1 MSTSK
6 QKNTTKQQ
14 KDSNSKIPNHFP
26 SKRNLPQQ
34 PPLYSNIFFYVFL
47 ILGLYVLVG
56 AYNEVQANKDTRPIN
71 EVIKL
76 INEEKVQNVTVADN
90 SVEVLLRDGTSFES
104 QKEAGVSFDE
114 ILSNNNVDVSK
125 IAGEFKVEERLEFLD
140 ILSPLLAFGL
150 PILLI
155 FFIFR
160 QMRGAGSDIMSFG
173 RSKAKL
179 FAKGKQSVGF
189 DAVAGVEEAKTELM
203 EVVDFL
209 KQPAKYRKLGARI
222 PKGILLVGPSGV
234 GKTLLAKAVA
244 GEAGVPFFSIAG
256 SEFME
261 MLVGVGSARARDLFK
276 MAKENQPSLVFID
289 EIDAI
294 GRQRGMGLGGGHD
307 EREQTL
313 NQILVEMDGFDA
325 RATVI
330 VMGAT
335 NRPDML
341 DPALVR
347 PGRFDRRITVT
358 LPDLDDRMAILKI
371 HMKGKPFEDSV
382 NMHAVAK
389 NTVGFSGADLENML
403 NEAAILAAR
412 AGKTKISDIELEE
425 AALKVTIGSERKTM
439 QSEEE
444 KKMTAYHEA
453 GHALVASNQEEM
465 DPVHRVTIVARGGSL
480 GHTAYPPQRDRYG
493 ETNTR
498 LLAMITSALAGK
510 AAEELVYGVTTTGA
524 SNDIE
529 RATQLARAMVREY
542 GMSSLGPIAYH
553 ERAERNWIAKELGS
567 TPPYSEAMAAKID
580 AEVAKIMEN
589 SYKDALSILKKHRKT
604 LDAIVEALMQTE
616 TLTADEYNKIL
627 ESNGSTPINK
637 GYGQKSI
644 A

>member
-1 MSTSK
+1 
-6 QKNTTKQQ
+6 
-14 KDSNSKIPNHFP
+14 
-26 SKRNLPQQ
+26 
-34 PPLYSNIFFYVFL
+34 
-47 ILGLYVLVG
+47 
-56 AYNEVQANKDTRPIN
+56 
-71 EVIKL
+71 
-76 INEEKVQNVTVADN
+76 
-90 SVEVLLRDGTSFES
+90 
-104 QKEAGVSFDE
+104 
-114 ILSNNNVDVSK
+114 
-125 IAGEFKVEERLEFLD
+125 
-140 ILSPLLAFGL
+140 
-150 PILLI
+150 
-155 FFIFR
+155 
-160 QMRGAGSDIMSFG
+160 
-173 RSKAKL
+173 
-179 FAKGKQSVGF
+179 
-189 DAVAGVEEAKTELM
+189 
-203 EVVDFL
+203 
-209 KQPAKYRKLGARI
+209 
-222 PKGILLVGPSGV
+222 
-234 GKTLLAKAVA
+234 
-244 GEAGVPFFSIAG
+244 
-256 SEFME
+256 
-261 MLVGVGSARARDLFK
+261 
-276 MAKENQPSLVFID
+276 
-289 EIDAI
+289 
-294 GRQRGMGLGGGHD
+294 GGHD